1 MSGEN
6 DKGFL
11 LICTCQQVAEIM
23 EEILEPVTGETVD
36 QVVVRL
42 LEKGESAQAI
52 SLIRRV
58 QEVFREELE
67 LDDLVLNDE
76 TTADDVEEWDSL
88 SHVQLV
94 VALEKAFGIKFTSR
108 EILSWDN
115 VGDLVDC
122 INKKL

>member
-1 MSGEN
+1 
-6 DKGFL
+6 
-11 LICTCQQVAEIM
+11 M
-23 EEILEPVTGETVD
+23 ERDDILA
-36 QVVVRL
+36 
-42 LEKGESAQAI
+42 K
-52 SLIRRV
+52 V
-58 QEVFREELE
+58 QEVFRDELE
-67 LDDLVLNDE
+67 VEDLVLNDE

-122 INKKL
+122 ISKKI